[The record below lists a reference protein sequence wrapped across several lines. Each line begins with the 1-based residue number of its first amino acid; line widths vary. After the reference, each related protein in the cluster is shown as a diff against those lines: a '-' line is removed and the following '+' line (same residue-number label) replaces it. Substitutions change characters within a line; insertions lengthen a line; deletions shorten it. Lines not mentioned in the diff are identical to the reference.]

1 MGDQARTA
9 DGLTVLR
16 AILRRHRNRIA
27 IRRET
32 GPGRVLVMRRTA
44 GGMAVLLALASVA
57 GAIRLHTELED
68 SDPAADAVLTESPA
82 AVTLAYTTEVQLA
95 ISSVTVTSAST
106 NGVPAS
112 AGDLAY
118 LFADRHDVL
127 VLPLTAPLSSGSY
140 IVSWRTAGPDGHP
153 ISGEFGFRVDLPVEE
168 EIEEI
173 EEVEEGDVT
182 GAGDPP
188 VAGGTERD
196 PAAREDALAAEA
208 GPSVDILALAT
219 RFAFY
224 AAIVGILGAI
234 AFRALVLRAV
244 GGGLPETAAGAVAE
258 GVWRIAAIAAGLLLL
273 TLPLRL
279 WFQAVSFFPEDP
291 LGNLGAV
298 TAGTAWSTGWWVQV
312 TAGAVVLLGV
322 ALARPGQHRVANGWR
337 LAALGALA
345 LPIVPLVS
353 GHAWADSPRALS
365 SVATYLHVVAASAW
379 VGGLCC
385 LVCAGLPALRDS
397 ERPADGVPA
406 PLPALVGAFSR
417 LALAAAGLLVV
428 SGAAKAWLHIGAPS
442 DLWTTAWGRSL
453 LVKDAVVLGVMA
465 LGFYNWRVVRPALAS
480 DPGPDRLKRSATLEL
495 LLGAAAVI
503 ATSFL
508 VVQPLN

>member
-1 MGDQARTA
+1 M
-9 DGLTVLR
+9 
-16 AILRRHRNRIA
+16 
-27 IRRET
+27 
-32 GPGRVLVMRRTA
+32 
-44 GGMAVLLALASVA
+44 LLALASVA

-68 SDPAADAVLTESPA
+68 SDPAADAVLTTPPA
-82 AVTLAYTTEVQLA
+82 AVTLSYTTEVQLA
-95 ISSVTVTSAST
+95 LSSVTVTSASAD
-106 NGVPAS
+106 GVPAS
-112 AGDLAY
+112 AGELAY
-118 LFADRHDVL
+118 LVADRHDVL

-140 IVSWRTAGPDGHP
+140 TVSWRTAGPDGHP
-153 ISGEFGFRVDLPVEE
+153 ISGEFGFRVDLPEE
-168 EIEEI
+168 ED
-173 EEVEEGDVT
+173 EEGDVA
-182 GAGDPP
+182 GAGDSP

-196 PAAREDALAAEA
+196 PAAREDAQAAEA

-224 AAIVGILGAI
+224 TAIVGILGAI

-244 GGGLPETAAGAVAE
+244 GGDLPETAAGAVAE

-279 WFQAVSFFPEDP
+279 WFQAASFFPEDP

-298 TAGTAWSTGWWVQV
+298 TAGTAWSTGLWVQGV
-312 TAGAVVLLGV
+312 AGAVVLLGV
-322 ALARPGQHRVANGWR
+322 ALARPGQRRVANGWK

-465 LGFYNWRVVRPALAS
+465 FGFYNWRVVRPALAS

-495 LLGAAAVI
+495 LLGAVAVI

>member
-27 IRRET
+27 IRRRT
-32 GPGRVLVMRRTA
+32 GPDRVLWVRRMAA
-44 GGMAVLLALASVA
+44 GTAVLLALASVA

-68 SDPAADAVLTESPA
+68 SDPEADAVLTESPA

-95 ISSVTVTSAST
+95 LSSVTVAST
-106 NGVPAS
+106 VADGAAAH
-112 AGDLAY
+112 AGELAY

-127 VLPLTAPLSSGSY
+127 VLPFTAPLPSGSY

-153 ISGEFGFRVDLPVEE
+153 ISGEFGFRVDLPMLEE
-168 EIEEI
+168 D
-173 EEVEEGDVT
+173 EEGDVA
-182 GAGDPP
+182 GAGDHP

-196 PAAREDALAAEA
+196 PAAREDAQVAEA
-208 GPSVDILALAT
+208 EPSVDILALAT

-234 AFRALVLRAV
+234 AFKSLVL
-244 GGGLPETAAGAVAE
+244 GAVAAHLPE
-258 GVWRIAAIAAGLLLL
+258 AATVAVTGRVWRIAAIAAGLLLL

-279 WFQAVSFFPEDP
+279 WFQTQSFLPDDA
-291 LGNLGAV
+291 LGNLGAA
-298 TAGTAWSTGWWVQV
+298 TPGTAWSTGWWLQGG
-312 TAGAVVLLGV
+312 AGAVVLFGIG
-322 ALARPGQHRVANGWR
+322 LARPGGRRVAGGWM

-353 GHAWADSPRALS
+353 GHAWADSPRAVS
-365 SVATYLHVVAASAW
+365 SLATYLHVVAASAW

-385 LVCAGLPALRDS
+385 LVCAGLPALRDPGQ
-397 ERPADGVPA
+397 PANGAPS

-417 LALAAAGLLVV
+417 LALAAVGLLVV
-428 SGAAKAWLHIGAPS
+428 SGGVKAWLHIGAPS
-442 DLWTTAWGRSL
+442 DIWTTAWGRSL